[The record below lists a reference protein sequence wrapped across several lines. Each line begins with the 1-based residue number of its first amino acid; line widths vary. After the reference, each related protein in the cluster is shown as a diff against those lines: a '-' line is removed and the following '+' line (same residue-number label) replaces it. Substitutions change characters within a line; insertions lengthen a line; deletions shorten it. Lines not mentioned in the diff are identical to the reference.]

1 MRSLSLNNNV
11 KMPALG
17 FGVFQTP
24 PDETRTAAEA
34 ALSTG
39 YRHIERG
46 GPDPAVITLEAF
58 GRPIPED

>member
-1 MRSLSLNNNV
+1 
-11 KMPALG
+11 MPALG

-39 YRHIERG
+39 YRHIECG
-46 GPDPAVITLEAF
+46 GPDPADITLEAF
-58 GRPIPED
+58 GRPITED